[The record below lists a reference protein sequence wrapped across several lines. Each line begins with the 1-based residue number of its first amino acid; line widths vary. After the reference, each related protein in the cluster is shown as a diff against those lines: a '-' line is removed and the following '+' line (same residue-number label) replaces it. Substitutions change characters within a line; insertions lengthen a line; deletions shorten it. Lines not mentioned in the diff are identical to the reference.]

1 MRRRNAF
8 TLLEVLLAMS
18 IAVMVLAAV
27 YAFVGHQL
35 RQAQAGRD
43 LIERA
48 TLARSILGR
57 MDTDLRAVI
66 ALNDPGRYRLQPDD
80 SGDTAASAAATT
92 TTTPAT
98 TTGAGTAGKSSPSAA
113 SSAGAASSASSPSAS
128 SSGSSGTSGS
138 STTTT
143 TLAPIDLPRGVIGS
157 SSELNIYVSRL
168 PTEIFGTDSSDPTLL
183 TSDLRRLSYWMG
195 GDGDNAGL
203 CRMEVRLITSD
214 DAVNTTL
221 PSGDVAQYLYAREVK
236 SVEFGY
242 FDGTAWQ
249 SSWDSTTLGPDQA
262 TPIGSPRAISIKI
275 ELAEGSKTKTYRHV
289 IAIACSDGTPL
300 NKNAEGG
307 TTTGP

>member
-1 MRRRNAF
+1 MRRRSAF

-18 IAVMVLAAV
+18 IGVMVLAAV
-27 YAFVGHQL
+27 YSFVGHQL
-35 RQAQAGRD
+35 SQAQAGRD
-43 LIERA
+43 AIERA

-66 ALNDPGRYRLQPDD
+66 ALSDPGRYRLQPDV
-80 SGDTAASAAATT
+80 SGDTAASAATAATSPT
-92 TTTPAT
+92 TSA
-98 TTGAGTAGKSSPSAA
+98 TGAGTAGKSSPSAA

-128 SSGSSGTSGS
+128 SAGTSSTSGS
-138 STTTT
+138 STTS

-157 SSELNIYVSRL
+157 SSELNLYVSRL
-168 PTEIFGTDSSDPTLL
+168 PTEVFGDDSSDPTLL

-249 SSWDSTTLGPDQA
+249 TSWDSTTLGPDQA

-275 ELAEGSKTKTYRHV
+275 EMAEGSKTKTYRHV
-289 IAIACSDGTPL
+289 IAIACADGTPM
-300 NKNAEGG
+300 NNNAEGG